1 MAGVK
6 SRLCFCRM
14 KDETI
19 MEVLDALDDKYYV
32 TKRLLQKR
40 AGLSKAAVENA
51 LEVLISES
59 EIEQIYIKHS
69 LSCGRSEI
77 AYRKV
82 D

>member
-1 MAGVK
+1 
-6 SRLCFCRM
+6 M

-59 EIEQIYIKHS
+59 EIEHIYIKHS